1 MIMSPPT
8 TYTVTV
14 YSWLLISQ
22 HFYTLMFILL
32 KIRRL
37 DVFFRKLII
46 NVFYFIFTIFV
57 FSSVIVC
64 LRPCQLS
71 RRSPPRLVIKIENL
85 TKLLTIA
92 IKGACYTILSISM
105 QLLCHFQ
112 SISKSL
118 EGLLTGIKNCQLEDI
133 VRSEAYCCCDVLLQ
147 LVKLR
152 KWFANKKQKI

>member
-64 LRPCQLS
+64 LRPC
-71 RRSPPRLVIKIENL
+71 
-85 TKLLTIA
+85 
-92 IKGACYTILSISM
+92 
-105 QLLCHFQ
+105 
-112 SISKSL
+112 
-118 EGLLTGIKNCQLEDI
+118 
-133 VRSEAYCCCDVLLQ
+133 
-147 LVKLR
+147 
-152 KWFANKKQKI
+152 